1 MNRKQTFIKA
11 ALLTTTLIVGAR
23 PVAETVKLL
32 PAIAQ
37 DTVQE
42 FKLPASLPDNT
53 KITVDGSHSMRV
65 PNEALKK
72 RFADK
77 YAGTEINLKGS
88 STDEAL
94 AALLDNKID
103 LAAIGRS
110 LTEAEKAKGL
120 QQVLLQRGKVAVI
133 VGADNPFKGNLTF
146 DQFARMFRGEITD
159 WQEVGGAPGPI
170 KFVDHPDK
178 SDTRLALSKYK
189 VFEGAPFETGANAV
203 KAATDTPEDIVKE
216 LGNNGISYVIA
227 DQVLDNPTVR
237 ILEMHKTL
245 PTDPRYP
252 YSQPRGYAF
261 TKAPNLATQAFLG
274 FATSE
279 PGKEAVAA
287 AIGETAPSKIDA
299 PPSPVPTS
307 EASPTSKPDETV
319 AQAPAA
325 TATGDRGGFPW
336 WILLPLA
343 ALGGG
348 LLWFLNRGGG
358 GAAPAAAPAPVAVP
372 PVVPPPAPTSRIILT
387 PRDCRHAYAYWE
399 VPQAE
404 KDALKRRGGK
414 KLVARICDV
423 TGIDMSRTQPH
434 RIEQFD
440 ASETESDLHVPIP
453 TDDRDYL
460 VELGYTTDS
469 GEWLP
474 LCRSEHVRVPACKPG
489 EAEALGGEAPATT
502 APKPGLNL
510 GAAIPA
516 VGAAVAG
523 AAAIPGLLGKLRPGR
538 PDSRIVLT
546 PRNSKSAY
554 AYWEVPESAKEE
566 LKQRGGKKLV
576 TRLYDVTDI
585 DLDTTPPH
593 RTEQF
598 DASET
603 DPDLH
608 LPIPEADRDYL
619 VELGYIT
626 DSGEWLP
633 LCRSESVRVAAGLPD
648 LVMPEVTASA
658 PATGPDLGTAAAVA
672 GAAVVAVPGLVAG
685 TPPVAESTMSLTP
698 RGINKAYAH
707 WNVPATALASAQA
720 EGGKTPALRLYD
732 VTGIDMDQTP
742 AHSMQQFD
750 WDGKTSDR
758 LLPIP
763 TPDRDYIAEVG
774 YETDD
779 HRWIKLVRSN
789 HVRVPGGAI
798 APIQEVKVH
807 NRYNCFHLTPEEMTG
822 IQQRAV
828 STPLDTGIY
837 KVRIKEGAFDYQ
849 QNAGH
854 QGEPWVLLWI
864 HGGKVINKQT
874 NVPVS
879 ATWSTL
885 NGYEDVLTLEV
896 IEPTTLSAFFID
908 TYLEDNEGEV
918 TLSVSQS

>member
-1 MNRKQTFIKA
+1 MNRQQTLIKA
-11 ALLTTTLIVGAR
+11 ALLTTTLIIGAR
-23 PVAETVKLL
+23 PLAETVRLL

-37 DTVQE
+37 DTTVPE
-42 FKLPASLPDNT
+42 FKLPASLPDQT
-53 KITVDGSHSMRV
+53 KITVEGSHSMRV

-72 RFADK
+72 RFAEK
-77 YAGTEINLKGS
+77 YAGTEVTLKGS
-88 STDEAL
+88 STDAAL

-103 LAAIGRS
+103 LAAIGRA

-133 VGADNPFKGNLTF
+133 VGSDNPFKGNLTF
-146 DQFARMFRGEITD
+146 DQFARMFRGEITN
-159 WQEVGGAPGPI
+159 WQEVGGVPGPI
-170 KFVDHPDK
+170 KFIDHPDK

-203 KAATDTPEDIVKE
+203 KATTDTPEDIVKE

-227 DQVLDNPTVR
+227 DQVLDNPAVR

-279 PGKEAVAA
+279 PGKEVVAT
-287 AIGETAPSKIDA
+287 AIGGAPSSPVEP
-299 PPSPVPTS
+299 PPSPNS
-307 EASPTSKPDETV
+307 SPNQPPGTV
-319 AQAPAA
+319 TQAPAT

-358 GAAPAAAPAPVAVP
+358 GATPAAAPAPVAVP

-399 VPQAE
+399 VPQSE

-423 TGIDMSRTQPH
+423 TGIDMHRTQPH

-453 TDDRDYL
+453 TDDCDYL
-460 VELGYTTDS
+460 VELGYTTDT

-474 LCRSEHVRVPACKPG
+474 LCRSESVRVPACPPN
-489 EAEALGGEAPATT
+489 EVEALRGDAPTTT

-523 AAAIPGLLGKLRPGR
+523 AAAIPGLLGKFHPGR

-546 PRNSKSAY
+546 PRDSKSAY
-554 AYWEVPESAKEE
+554 AYWEVSEDAKEE
-566 LKQRGGKKLV
+566 LKQQGGQKLV

-593 RTEQF
+593 RIEQF
-598 DASET
+598 DASAT

-619 VELGYIT
+619 VELGYTT
-626 DSGEWLP
+626 DTGEWLP
-633 LCRSESVRVAAGLPD
+633 LCRSEPVRVAAGLPD
-648 LVMPEVTASA
+648 LVVPEVPTTA
-658 PATGPDLGTAAAVA
+658 PATSNALGTAAAVA
-672 GAAVVAVPGLVAG
+672 GAAMVAVPGLVAG
-685 TPPVAESTMSLTP
+685 ATTPATESTMSLTP
-698 RGINKAYAH
+698 RGINKAYAR
-707 WNVPATALASAQA
+707 WSIPATALTLAQA

-732 VTGIDMDQTP
+732 VTDIDMDQTP
-742 AHSMQQFD
+742 VHSMQQFD
-750 WDGKTSDR
+750 WDEKTSDR

-763 TPDRDYIAEVG
+763 APDRDYIAEVG
-774 YETDD
+774 YETED
-779 HRWIKLVRSN
+779 HHWIKLVRSN
-789 HVRVPGGAI
+789 HVRIAGGAV

-807 NRYNCFHLTPEEMTG
+807 NRYNCFHLTPEEMSG
-822 IQQRAV
+822 IQQTAI
-828 STPLDTGIY
+828 STPLETGIY

-849 QNAGH
+849 QSAGH
-854 QGEPWVLLWI
+854 PGEPWVLLWL

-918 TLSVSQS
+918 TVAVSQS